1 MTLRLLDLFSG
12 IGGFSY
18 AAERL
23 VGGFSTTA
31 FVERE
36 PFCQSILRKHWPD
49 VPIHDDITTFAPAFA
64 SADVICGGFPC
75 QDISQ
80 AGKGAGIKE
89 GTRSGLFFEMVRV
102 IRLVRPRF
110 VVMENVQRSLLTDWA
125 LFSGKWPRS
134 GMTVNGVA
142 YALQM
147 WAPATCV
154 TDGGVL
160 QRLLPT
166 PTTRDH
172 KDGSQH
178 SCANT
183 PVNGLL
189 GRRIHQV
196 ACSPPTGEAMYL
208 NPALS
213 RR

>member
-80 AGKGAGIKE
+80 PAKVRASRKAPAAGCSSKWLESFAWYDRDSSSWK
-89 GTRSGLFFEMVRV
+89 TF
-102 IRLVRPRF
+102 
-110 VVMENVQRSLLTDWA
+110 QRSLLTDWA
-125 LFSGKWPRS
+125 SFSGKWPRS

-178 SCANT
+178 PA
-183 PVNGLL
+183 
-189 GRRIHQV
+189 
-196 ACSPPTGEAMYL
+196 PT
-208 NPALS
+208 
-213 RR
+213 RQ